1 MALLV
6 SILAL
11 PDLAATP
18 TAAERVAIYAQMQ
31 VSEVWHPDPEVIVL
45 GVSDKEER
53 ASSDAIVL
61 FNGADLLSW
70 ESVAGG
76 AATWAVREGAVPVR
90 LQDHGN
96 DIRFRNVWVREL

>member
-1 MALLV
+1 M
-6 SILAL
+6 
-11 PDLAATP
+11 
-18 TAAERVAIYAQMQ
+18 
-31 VSEVWHPDPEVIVL
+31 IVL

-53 ASSDAIVL
+53 ASSDAIVR

-76 AATWAVREGAVPVR
+76 AATWAVREGAAPVR

-96 DIRFRNVWVREL
+96 NVRFRNVWVREL